1 MACTPYYVFYVATTT
16 LPVLSE
22 LLKSQTTVST
32 WTLWISMNQI
42 IMSVRSFDE
51 GKVLR
56 PFRLVVNTI
65 KAAFLS
71 LSYVMLVVV
80 VTSVVIMLIYGQV
93 RSAC

>member
-1 MACTPYYVFYVATTT
+1 
-16 LPVLSE
+16 
-22 LLKSQTTVST
+22 
-32 WTLWISMNQI
+32 MNQV

-65 KAAFLS
+65 KASIHS
-71 LSYVMLVVV
+71 LSYIMLVVV

-93 RSAC
+93 RPACELECLLYSISGLI